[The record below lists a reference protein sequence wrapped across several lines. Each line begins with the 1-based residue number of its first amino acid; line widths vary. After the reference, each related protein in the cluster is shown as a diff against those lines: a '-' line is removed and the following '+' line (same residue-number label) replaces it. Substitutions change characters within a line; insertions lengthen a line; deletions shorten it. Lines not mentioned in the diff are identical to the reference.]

1 MRGWEFRS
9 SPHFGKRASG
19 NTFSTGEEGLGGFHS
34 ARKTPPPSNSKAIT
48 TTNAMV
54 SFPITLN
61 SNFPARIVGSGAAL
75 IDQEATGYASTVPR
89 RGAKERRSGARK
101 VETVTVGTERR
112 AASLRRFVPRR
123 TIVLVGLMGAGKSK
137 IGRRLAA
144 RLNLPFFDSDQE
156 IEAAAGE
163 SIDEIFAN
171 RGEQVFRDGERRVIA
186 RLLAQPIHVLASGG
200 GAFMD
205 PATRRLIGEC
215 GVSLWLRADLDVLV
229 ARVSRRN
236 NRPLLK
242 SGNAR
247 AILATLIEQRHP
259 VYAEADVV
267 VDSGE
272 GSPEVTV
279 SRAIA
284 ALAASPLATTPLRT
298 ET

>member
-1 MRGWEFRS
+1 MLVRFR
-9 SPHFGKRASG
+9 RAAQKSG
-19 NTFSTGEEGLGGFHS
+19 EGG
-34 ARKTPPPSNSKAIT
+34 ASKVDI
-48 TTNAMV
+48 
-54 SFPITLN
+54 
-61 SNFPARIVGSGAAL
+61 
-75 IDQEATGYASTVPR
+75 
-89 RGAKERRSGARK
+89 
-101 VETVTVGTERR
+101 VTVGAERR

-144 RLNLPFFDSDQE
+144 RLNLAFFDSDHE

-163 SIDEIFAN
+163 SIEEIFAN
-171 RGEQVFRDGERRVIA
+171 RGERVFRDGERRVIA
-186 RLLAQPIHVLASGG
+186 RLLAQPVHVLATGG

-205 PATRRLIGEC
+205 PATRRLIGER

-229 ARVSRRN
+229 SRVSRRN

-247 AILATLIEQRHP
+247 ATLGTLIEQRHP

-272 GSPEVTV
+272 GSPELTVT
-279 SRAIA
+279 RAIA
-284 ALAASPLATTPLRT
+284 ALAACPLATTPL
-298 ET
+298 